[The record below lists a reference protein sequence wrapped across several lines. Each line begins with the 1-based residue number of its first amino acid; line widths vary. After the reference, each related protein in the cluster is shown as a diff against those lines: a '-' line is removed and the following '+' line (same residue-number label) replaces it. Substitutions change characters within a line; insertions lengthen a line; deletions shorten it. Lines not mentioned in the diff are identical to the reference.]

1 MTEETLHLP
10 TIERAL
16 EIERYLLAHRDQILK
31 IEHLLTM
38 AAHTELA
45 STLRYLL
52 IAQCV
57 TKVDLAE
64 LLLAAERAKGIKNRK
79 ASEIQFQR
87 FKDDFKAIR
96 KRRAED
102 PQATGFS
109 H

>member
-57 TKVDLAE
+57 TKVDLTE
-64 LLLAAERAKGIKNRK
+64 LLLAAERAKGVRNRK
-79 ASEIQFQR
+79 ASELQFQR

-96 KRRAED
+96 RRRAED
-102 PQATGFS
+102 PQAAGFS

>member
-16 EIERYLLAHRDQILK
+16 EIERYLLSRRDQILK

-38 AAHTELA
+38 AGHTELA

-52 IAQCV
+52 ITQCI
-57 TKVDLAE
+57 TKADFAE
-64 LLLAAERAKGIKNRK
+64 LLLAAERAKGIKNRR
-79 ASEIQFQR
+79 ASELQFQR

-96 KRRAED
+96 RRRVEG
-102 PQATGFS
+102 PEGTGK
-109 H
+109 